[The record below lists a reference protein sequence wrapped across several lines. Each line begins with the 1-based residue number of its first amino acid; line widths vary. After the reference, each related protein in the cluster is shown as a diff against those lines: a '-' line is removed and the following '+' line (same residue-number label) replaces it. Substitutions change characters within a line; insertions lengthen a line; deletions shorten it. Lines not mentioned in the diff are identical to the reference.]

1 MSISRIVRLRYR
13 QEQKPTCPGL
23 PINPPGQGPLQQV
36 LNTAELL
43 SNILENVGLPTKLT
57 SKDSVSAFIS
67 LSKCLRVCKKWNA
80 TILGF
85 REVRQKLYRDDKILD
100 ANSDDKAMKKK
111 KERTTMTVAVC
122 EPFVREVMRWA
133 NLKECKH
140 MGPGEFLKRVRFPA
154 NLYFTQPP
162 VREVSFTFSMIYGRR
177 IDWVCGLFGG
187 NPNEY
192 MKWDKKTETLRY
204 FCESGVKVGGIAEV
218 LQTMEEYLIRG
229 TMLGVA
235 IGAIGCGEES
245 EGLPVWI
252 DYDGEGMDG
261 IRESTGG
268 MPEVILDMLKLARR
282 QRRFLMA

>member
-13 QEQKPTCPGL
+13 QDPKPTCPGL
-23 PINPPGQGPLQQV
+23 PINPPGQGPVQRV

-100 ANSDDKAMKKK
+100 VNSDDKAMKEKK
-111 KERTTMTVAVC
+111 KTTMTVVVC

-177 IDWVCGLFGG
+177 VDWVCGLFGG

-204 FCESGVKVGGIAEV
+204 FCESGVKVGGIAEI
-218 LQTMEEYLIRG
+218 LQIMEEYLIRG